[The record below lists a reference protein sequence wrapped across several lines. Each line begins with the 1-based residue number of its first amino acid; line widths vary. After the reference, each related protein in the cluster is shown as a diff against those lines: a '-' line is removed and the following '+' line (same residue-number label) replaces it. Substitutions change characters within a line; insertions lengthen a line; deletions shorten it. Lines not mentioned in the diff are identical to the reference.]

1 MKKGF
6 TLIELL
12 AVILILGIIALIA
25 IPTVNNIISEARY
38 GAFKSSSDN
47 IMKTVEQTCQASL
60 IKGEN
65 PTVSYIFTDG
75 KSNDKIDVKGSLPN
89 DGYIFLD
96 RNCNVEN
103 YYLTDN
109 KNVYSNEEDV
119 RNDYMLKASSEEE
132 TSIFNELYDSSYFER
147 IKNVYV
153 VKHLNISAD
162 AIEIKDPSVSQNGKI
177 KSWLIEDGGKYDLY
191 IGSDKTIY
199 TNYNSSSLFANL
211 YDVKNIY
218 LDNLSTSFST
228 DLSYFMHDNIILENV
243 DVSKLDIG
251 NAINIECFFDRCYSL
266 KRVNVENW
274 NTSNVVN
281 MKCVF
286 DDCRSL
292 LELNISTWNTSN
304 VKYMDAVF
312 SDLLLVKNLDVS
324 KWDTSNVV
332 SMKYMFDGYDSGSS
346 LKSIDLSSW
355 DTSKLEDISEMF
367 LNINLEKLNITG
379 WNLSNID
386 VKDNVFMYAD
396 KLNYVIC
403 SNIETLN
410 VLADLLP
417 SRTSTSIGTI
427 EFKGDKTGINL
438 SDFTDKNWNVI

>member
-1 MKKGF
+1 
-6 TLIELL
+6 
-12 AVILILGIIALIA
+12 
-25 IPTVNNIISEARY
+25 
-38 GAFKSSSDN
+38 
-47 IMKTVEQTCQASL
+47 
-60 IKGEN
+60 
-65 PTVSYIFTDG
+65 
-75 KSNDKIDVKGSLPN
+75 
-89 DGYIFLD
+89 
-96 RNCNVEN
+96 
-103 YYLTDN
+103 
-109 KNVYSNEEDV
+109 
-119 RNDYMLKASSEEE
+119 
-132 TSIFNELYDSSYFER
+132 
-147 IKNVYV
+147 
-153 VKHLNISAD
+153 
-162 AIEIKDPSVSQNGKI
+162 
-177 KSWLIEDGGKYDLY
+177 
-191 IGSDKTIY
+191 
-199 TNYNSSSLFANL
+199 
-211 YDVKNIY
+211 
-218 LDNLSTSFST
+218 
-228 DLSYFMHDNIILENV
+228 
-243 DVSKLDIG
+243 
-251 NAINIECFFDRCYSL
+251 
-266 KRVNVENW
+266 
-274 NTSNVVN
+274 

-292 LELNISTWNTSN
+292 LELNVSTWNTSN

-332 SMKYMFDGYDSGSS
+332 SMAYMFDGYDFGSS

-386 VKDNVFMYAD
+386 VKDNVFKYAD

-417 SRTSTSIGTI
+417 SRTSTSMGTI